1 MTTPTHHQCSARG
14 LCDADPGFC
23 HGQNPQETKIAELA
37 EVMPM
42 DRAAGQ
48 AQSLG
53 AKQHLEESGTAR
65 SDHKD

>member
-1 MTTPTHHQCSARG
+1 MHVGYVMQTQGSVTDKT
-14 LCDADPGFC
+14 
-23 HGQNPQETKIAELA
+23 QETKIAELA